1 MTGLLT
7 LVDPSPRALRPSEGH
22 LGARHPNGVNQFPLY
37 RRLGV
42 GIYETSLDWS
52 QVAPR
57 RPRNGRN
64 PRDPAYR
71 WPASMT
77 QAIQQAHRYHM
88 QVLIQLIFTPRW
100 ANHGHAQNVPPT
112 TPAIYGNFAKAAARE
127 YPSVHL
133 WMIWGEPNRT
143 HNFSLTRAV
152 PPGQALT
159 AAEKAAPR
167 LYARLVD
174 CAYGTLKAVSGGTP

>member
-1 MTGLLT
+1 MLVQPRILRRLILAALLT
-7 LVDPSPRALRPSEGH
+7 IAVLPASAQAFSKAIWGPVTR
-22 LGARHPNGVNQFPLY
+22 NGVNQFPLY
-37 RRLGV
+37 HRLGV
-42 GIYETSLDWS
+42 RIYETNLDWA

-71 WPASMT
+71 WPASMK

-100 ANHGHAQNVPPT
+100 ANHGHVQNVPPT

-133 WMIWGEPNRT
+133 WMVWGEPNRAA
-143 HNFSLTRAV
+143 NFSLTKVVA
-152 PPGQALT
+152 PGATLT
-159 AAEKAAPR
+159 ASREGSSASLRSAA
-167 LYARLVD
+167 
-174 CAYGTLKAVSGGTP
+174 